1 MDRLFEDS
9 TESPA
14 STIEDQVQASSQDLT
29 AQVLAHDMR
38 IVQASMPLS
47 VGFKVNTEGTQ
58 AGLIGQ
64 GIFGITLYPDNTWT
78 WGVEAPTE

>member
-9 TESPA
+9 KESPV
-14 STIEDQVQASSQDLT
+14 STTDDLV
-29 AQVLAHDMR
+29 AQVLAHDMQT
-38 IVQASMPLS
+38 VQASMPLS

-58 AGLIGQ
+58 TGLIGQ
-64 GIFGITLYPDNTWT
+64 GIFGITLHPDNTWT